1 MTCTESRYRQ
11 IEKEAL
17 AATWACEK
25 FATYIQGKTVT
36 LETDH
41 KPLVPLLIQ
50 LLCQLSLTIWTWYVE
65 RNITLIAEH
74 LPGR

>member
-1 MTCTESRYRQ
+1 MTCTESRYAQ

-17 AATWACEK
+17 AVTWACEK
-25 FATYIQGKTVT
+25 FATYIQGKTIT

-41 KPLVPLLIQ
+41 EPLVPLLIQ
-50 LLCQLSLTIWTWYVE
+50 LLCQLALTIWTWCVE

-74 LPGR
+74 LSGR